1 MHNSILLGATSTG
14 LNEVVDSKRK
24 LALTNRIPGNYSE
37 KDPLDELSREELAAR
52 LVAGSIS
59 AEDYFR
65 KMERGNN

>member
-1 MHNSILLGATSTG
+1 MHISISSGAISTG
-14 LNEVVDSKRK
+14 LNEVVDSK
-24 LALTNRIPGNYSE
+24 LTLTNRIPGNYSE
-37 KDPLDELSREELAAR
+37 KDPMDELSREELAAR